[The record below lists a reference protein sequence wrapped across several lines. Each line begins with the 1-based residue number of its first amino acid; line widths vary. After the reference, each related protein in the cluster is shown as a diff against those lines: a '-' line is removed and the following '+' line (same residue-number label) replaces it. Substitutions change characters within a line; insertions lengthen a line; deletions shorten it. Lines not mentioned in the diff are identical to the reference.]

1 MHDGWS
7 EHWCHHARVMTRS
20 HTASSSSTAYP
31 VARALV
37 LPLLEHARHLA
48 AACMSMATPACRSAV
63 LMRGWQAAVHINLGY
78 VYAEGGGQGLYPG
91 AMPKAAGMRVSLYV
105 FVCGRGD
112 SEGAEEVAEAGER
125 GGEGERTT
133 ERGRERERARESE
146 RETRH
151 VQDVYIPFAEST

>member
-91 AMPKAAGMRVSLYV
+91 AMHKAAGMRVSLAQLNQLHLDRYLENQP
-105 FVCGRGD
+105 GPRIKT
-112 SEGAEEVAEAGER
+112 SIALAGFP
-125 GGEGERTT
+125 TMFL
-133 ERGRERERARESE
+133 
-146 RETRH
+146 
-151 VQDVYIPFAEST
+151 PL